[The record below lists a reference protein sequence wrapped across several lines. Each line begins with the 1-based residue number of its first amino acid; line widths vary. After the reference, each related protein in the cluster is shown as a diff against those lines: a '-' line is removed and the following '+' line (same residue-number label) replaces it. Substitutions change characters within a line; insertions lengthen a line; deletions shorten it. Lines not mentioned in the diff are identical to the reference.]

1 MFLPTTKKEMQQLGW
16 DRPDFVFVFGEAY
29 VDHPSFGH
37 AIISRVLENA
47 GFKVAMLPLPNHK
60 DIESFKTFGM
70 PRLGFLV
77 SAGNMDSM
85 VNHFTVNKKR
95 RKTDSYAPGGK
106 AGMRPD
112 RATIV
117 YCNSIKQAF
126 KDAPIIIGGV
136 EASLRRFAHYDYMT
150 DKVHHSILE
159 DSGAD
164 LLVYGM
170 GEKAIMEVAKLL
182 DRGVPLGSIR
192 GIRGTCNFIDE
203 PDKDSVFLD
212 PFDEVKKG
220 GKSFASSFIRYYKN
234 QDAIYGKP
242 VVQKQH
248 RKYVVQNPPQ
258 KPLNTKE
265 LDDIYELPYMRTYH
279 PKYDKEGG
287 VPALEEVE
295 FSITSSRGC
304 FGGCSFCSIN
314 FHQGRT
320 IQARSHESILR
331 EAQTLIDSPNFK
343 GYIHD
348 VGGPT
353 ANFRRPSCE
362 KQLEQGVC
370 PNRQCMYP
378 NVCTQLDVDHEDY
391 LQLLRK
397 LRALPGVKK
406 VFVRSGLRFDY
417 LLEDK
422 NNKVFLKEL
431 SKHHISG
438 HLKVAPEH
446 VNKHVLSAMGKSS
459 FETFKRFKKNFDDIN
474 RSIKKEQYLVP
485 YFISSHPGSD
495 LDSAIELACAMR
507 DMKISPEQ
515 VQDFYPTP
523 GTISTCMYFTGI
535 DPRSMKYI
543 YVPKGEEKRMQRA
556 LLQYRMEKN
565 HDLVRK
571 ALKQANRDDLIGYE
585 GKCLVP
591 PEKKEE
597 DKGKRDKDT
606 GNKKGSNK
614 SSKNSKNKGDGK
626 LKQFKGGKPQ
636 DKRRKKR

>member
-1 MFLPTTKKEMQQLGW
+1 MFLPTTKKEMQKLGW

-37 AIISRVLENA
+37 AIISRVLEDA
-47 GFKVAMLPLPNHK
+47 GYKVAMLPLPNHK
-60 DIESFKTFGM
+60 DIESFKVFGM

-85 VNHFTVNKKR
+85 VNHFTAAKKR

-117 YCNSIKQAF
+117 YCNSIRQAF
-126 KDAPIIIGGV
+126 KNAPIIIGGV

-159 DSGAD
+159 DSGAE
-164 LLVYGM
+164 LMIYGM
-170 GEKAIMEVAKLL
+170 GEKAIVQIAKLL
-182 DRGVPLGSIR
+182 DRGVPLSSVKGVL
-192 GIRGTCNFIDE
+192 GTCNFIDE
-203 PDKDSVFLD
+203 PKKDSVFLD
-212 PFDEVKKG
+212 PFSEVKRG
-220 GKSFASSFIRYYKN
+220 GKSFASSFMRYYKN

-258 KPLNTKE
+258 KPLTTKE
-265 LDDIYELPYMRTYH
+265 FDAIYELPYMRTYH
-279 PKYDKEGG
+279 SKYEKLGG
-287 VPALEEVE
+287 VPALNEVE

-304 FGGCSFCSIN
+304 FGGCSFCSLN

-320 IQARSHESILR
+320 IQVRSHESILR
-331 EAQTLIDSPNFK
+331 EANILINSPNFK

-353 ANFRRPSCE
+353 ANFRKPSCQ
-362 KQLEQGVC
+362 KQLERGVC

-378 NVCTQLDVDHEDY
+378 SACNQLDVDHSDY
-391 LQLLRK
+391 LSLLKK
-397 LRALPGVKK
+397 LRVLPGVKK
-406 VFVRSGLRFDY
+406 VFVRSGVRFDY

-422 NNKVFLKEL
+422 QGKVFLREL

-446 VNKHVLSAMGKSS
+446 VNKKVLSAMGKTS
-459 FETFKRFKKNFDDIN
+459 FDTFKRFKKSFEDTN
-474 RSIKKEQYLVP
+474 RSIKKDQYLVP

-495 LDSAIELACAMR
+495 LDAAIQLATAMR

-535 DPRSMKYI
+535 DPRVMKPI

-556 LLQYRMEKN
+556 LLQYRMKKN
-565 HDLVRK
+565 HALVRK
-571 ALKQANRDDLIGYE
+571 ALIQAGRDDLIGHSP
-585 GKCLVP
+585 KCLVP
-591 PEKKEE
+591 PEIKDKDKKNK
-597 DKGKRDKDT
+597 DKKSAAKGKKDGT
-606 GNKKGSNK
+606 G
-614 SSKNSKNKGDGK
+614 
-626 LKQFKGGKPQ
+626 KQFKAGKLPQ
-636 DKRRKKR
+636 KKSKKRR